1 MMPGGNKDGYAELKN
16 IFEKIAAQTEDGPCV
31 TFVGNG
37 SAGHYTKM
45 VHNGIEYAI
54 MQLISEVY
62 DILKRGAGLNNDELH
77 KVFKIWNEGEMQ
89 SFLLEITA
97 DIFTHKDE
105 DTGRSLVDMILDKA
119 GAKGTGKWTSQ
130 NSMDLGVPI
139 PTIDAAVT
147 AREISAYKDERVAA
161 SGLYS
166 NKARTVNLNKE
177 KFIEQLHDAL
187 YFATIVS
194 YAQGFALLHTASS
207 DLDMNIPLPDVVKI
221 WRGGC
226 IIRSALLP
234 DFYKVYKKNPQ
245 LPNMLLDKR
254 IARMIRNKEKKLR
267 TIIKQATA
275 LKIPIPG
282 LSSAL
287 AYFDAYCSSELPTN
301 LIQAQRDFFGAHMY
315 QRVDKLGMFHN
326 EWQPLPDHKKEEVEH
341 KP

>member
-1 MMPGGNKDGYAELKN
+1 MKA
-16 IFEKIAAQTEDGPCV
+16 
-31 TFVGNG
+31 
-37 SAGHYTKM
+37 
-45 VHNGIEYAI
+45 
-54 MQLISEVY
+54 
-62 DILKRGAGLNNDELH
+62 
-77 KVFKIWNEGEMQ
+77 
-89 SFLLEITA
+89 LEEAFYFNMIIT
-97 DIFTHKDE
+97 
-105 DTGRSLVDMILDKA
+105 
-119 GAKGTGKWTSQ
+119 
-130 NSMDLGVPI
+130 
-139 PTIDAAVT
+139 
-147 AREISAYKDERVAA
+147 
-161 SGLYS
+161 
-166 NKARTVNLNKE
+166 
-177 KFIEQLHDAL
+177 
-187 YFATIVS
+187 
-194 YAQGFALLHTASS
+194 YAQGIHMLTRASAEFNYG
-207 DLDMNIPLPDVVKI
+207 LNLAEIAKI

-287 AYFDAYCSSELPTN
+287 AYFDAYCSSDLPTN